1 MADEI
6 TNSGGTSPAASPAAA
21 PVEPV
26 AAAAPPGPAAA
37 APAAGTTAPAASIEP
52 AAPAAAEIAPAREP
66 NLLEKVDAERAD
78 AAKAAKTAE
87 AAEPVKPEPAK
98 TAESVK
104 TAEGKTAEAA
114 KVEPDKPVEY
124 KFEIP
129 EFIKKDDPRIG
140 AYTDILRENG
150 VSPEIGQK
158 FLAMHAEA
166 LGEYAK
172 HTLASQISSFENFCR
187 DQEKLVMADPE
198 FGGAGFNT
206 AKQAVARARDA
217 LISSA
222 QPGSQLYAQHMK
234 EFNDFN
240 RATGAGSHPAFWRML
255 HNAARFIDEP
265 QASGIPTD
273 IRPSKANGRAP
284 KPSIYSEESQRK
296 MGG

>member
-26 AAAAPPGPAAA
+26 AAAAPPGPAAV

-78 AAKAAKTAE
+78 AAKAAK
-87 AAEPVKPEPAK
+87 AAEPAKPEPAK

-104 TAEGKTAEAA
+104 PAEGKAAEAA

-124 KFEIP
+124 NFEIP

-158 FLAMHAEA
+158 LLAMHAEA

-172 HTLASQISSFENFCR
+172 HTLASQTSSFENFCR